1 MAQVDYIKQ
10 IQTKVNRRIRAI
22 NKDFGVSKQQIRD
35 VYSQIVK
42 NPVQPT
48 TREITQVT
56 DLLAKQFTVT
66 DKTIEIEQEKAEKT
80 EQKMAK
86 IPAHIYPLEEPNQSP
101 TITEIHPEN
110 NNNLW
115 ETLPPPESYEEAQ
128 KLAIVQTESQ
138 LTTPSNS
145 ITQTET
151 EQTVELT
158 ITQTGKSHNTQ
169 TNLPTHQPTV
179 GVSITQTEITAAIA
193 QAVKQVGENGNT
205 EAIQLLTSLAEEL
218 SSDISDTQEI
228 VAALVSAYLDK
239 RQSVLSSAIG
249 TLNTLRNAQTSS
261 FQSGLNNDFFAQKTR
276 SKRQFL
282 TQIET
287 MFN

>member
-1 MAQVDYIKQ
+1 VDRYIKQ
-10 IQTKVNRRIRAI
+10 IQTRVNRQLKIH
-22 NKDFGVSKQQIRD
+22 NQSVTKQQIRD

-56 DLLAKQFTVT
+56 ELLAQQFSVT
-66 DKTIEIEQEKAEKT
+66 EKTIEIEQEKAEET
-80 EQKMAK
+80 EQTLAK
-86 IPAHIYPLEEPNQSP
+86 IPAHLYPFSAQNQSP
-101 TITEIHPEN
+101 TTTEIKREN
-110 NNNLW
+110 TPDMW
-115 ETLPPPESYEEAQ
+115 ETLP
-128 KLAIVQTESQ
+128 LAEQPLEPQSVALTQTESE
-138 LTTPSNS
+138 LATPPSG
-145 ITQTET
+145 ILHTET
-151 EQTVELT
+151 EQTVELA
-158 ITQTGKSHNTQ
+158 IRKTGESNNIQ

-179 GVSITQTEITAAIA
+179 GANITQTEITSAIA
-193 QAVKQVGENGNT
+193 MAVKQVGENGNT

-218 SSDISDTQEI
+218 SSDISDTQEM

-249 TLNTLRNAQTSS
+249 TLNTLRLAQTSS

>member
-1 MAQVDYIKQ
+1 VDRYIKQ
-10 IQTKVNRRIRAI
+10 IQTRVNRQLKIH
-22 NKDFGVSKQQIRD
+22 NQSVTKQQIRD

-56 DLLAKQFTVT
+56 ELLAQQFSVT
-66 DKTIEIEQEKAEKT
+66 EKTIEIEQEKAEET
-80 EQKMAK
+80 EQTLAK
-86 IPAHIYPLEEPNQSP
+86 IPAHLYPFSAQNQSP
-101 TITEIHPEN
+101 TTTEIKREN
-110 NNNLW
+110 TPDMW
-115 ETLPPPESYEEAQ
+115 ETLP
-128 KLAIVQTESQ
+128 LAEQPLEPQSVALTQTESE
-138 LTTPSNS
+138 LATPPSG
-145 ITQTET
+145 ILHTET
-151 EQTVELT
+151 EQTVELA
-158 ITQTGKSHNTQ
+158 ITQTGESNNIQ

-179 GVSITQTEITAAIA
+179 GASITQTEITQAIA

-218 SSDISDTQEI
+218 SSDISDTQEM

>member
-10 IQTKVNRRIRAI
+10 IQTKVNRRIRTI
-22 NKDFGVSKQQIRD
+22 NKDFGVSKQQVRD
-35 VYSQIVK
+35 VYLTVVK
-42 NPVQPT
+42 ANQQPT
-48 TREITQVT
+48 SREITQVT
-56 DLLAKQFTVT
+56 ELLAKQFTVT
-66 DKTIEIEQEKAEKT
+66 DETIKIDLAEGT
-80 EQKMAK
+80 ENS
-86 IPAHIYPLEEPNQSP
+86 HITSALTSQNQSP
-101 TITEIHPEN
+101 AITEINPEH

-115 ETLPPPESYEEAQ
+115 ETLAPPSRHQELQSVA
-128 KLAIVQTESQ
+128 LTQTESE
-138 LTTPSNS
+138 LTTSSNS

-151 EQTVELT
+151 EETVELT

-218 SSDISDTQEI
+218 SSDISDTQEM